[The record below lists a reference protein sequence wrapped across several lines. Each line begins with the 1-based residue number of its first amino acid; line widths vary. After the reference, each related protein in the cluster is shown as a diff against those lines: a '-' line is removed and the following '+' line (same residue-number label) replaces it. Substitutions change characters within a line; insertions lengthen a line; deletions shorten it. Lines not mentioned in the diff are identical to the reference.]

1 MKEHT
6 NFMML
11 LEKKLLMLKK
21 LGIKYEKSKLKNNDE
36 LKIYLSKVIYKK
48 HIK

>member
-21 LGIKYEKSKLKNNDE
+21 LGIKKYEKSKLKNNDE
-36 LKIYLSKVIYKK
+36 LVVK
-48 HIK
+48 